1 MTVISLALLHY
12 CVVVIL
18 ILQWCIGKDSQQM
31 DIKLGSDALKVEDFV
46 YLGGIISALS
56 SLTKT
61 L

>member
-1 MTVISLALLHY
+1 
-12 CVVVIL
+12 
-18 ILQWCIGKDSQQM
+18 M